1 MKKVLVILMMVLLCS
16 CVSKKTFNTNYDY
29 IHEIDYSNSDTFDFN
44 IRSKEYLL
52 VNLSEF
58 KVEYA
63 CDADKIIY
71 PASLTKLMT
80 LDTVLNTFDDLF
92 DTSYVS
98 YEQIDDLI
106 SQDASL
112 AHLQEDYDYSLYDL
126 LYGLMLPSGA
136 DAALALEN
144 YFIKNGLNLIEEMKV
159 QLDRLGCSDTNFVN
173 STGLHDD
180 NHYTTLNDLLII
192 LLDVLSF
199 EDGRKILETTN
210 YLTQDNILLRSTLQL
225 LQVDDIKVL
234 GGKTGY
240 TDESGQSVIVL
251 YKANNRS
258 YVLMVA
264 NAMAES
270 YYKQIYHLKDAM
282 EIMSHLY

>member
-1 MKKVLVILMMVLLCS
+1 MKKILVILICLLLCS
-16 CVSKKTFNTNYDY
+16 CEAKTFNHNYDD
-29 IHEIDYSNSDTFDFN
+29 IHEIDYSSAKTFDFD
-44 IRSKEYLL
+44 IRSNEYML

-58 KVEYA
+58 KVEY
-63 CDADKIIY
+63 CKDNDLRIY

-80 LDTVLNTFDDLF
+80 LDTVLNTFDDLSV
-92 DTSYVS
+92 TSS
-98 YEQIDDLI
+98 ISSEQIIDLI

-112 AHLQEDYDYSLYDL
+112 ASLQADYEYTLYDL

-136 DAALALEN
+136 DAAIALEN
-144 YFIKNGLNLIEEMKV
+144 YFIENNLNLMEQMKL
-159 QLDRLGCSDTNFVN
+159 QLDKLNCNDTNFVN

-180 NHYTTLNDLLII
+180 NHYTTLNDLLKI

-199 EDGRKILETTN
+199 ESGREILETVN
-210 YLTQDNILLRSTLQL
+210 YLSEDHILFRSALQL
-225 LQVDDIKVL
+225 INVDGVKVL

-258 YVLMVA
+258 YALLLA
-264 NAMAES
+264 NAMADS
-270 YYKQIYHLKDAM
+270 YYKQRYHIDDAM
-282 EIMSHLY
+282 EIMNQLY

>member
-1 MKKVLVILMMVLLCS
+1 MKKILVLLICLLLCS
-16 CVSKKTFNTNYDY
+16 CEAKTFNHNYDD
-29 IHEIDYSNSDTFDFN
+29 IHEIDYSSAKTFDFD
-44 IRSKEYLL
+44 IRSNEYML

-58 KVEYA
+58 KVEY
-63 CDADKIIY
+63 CKDNDLRIY

-80 LDTVLNTFDDLF
+80 LDTVLNTFDDLSV
-92 DTSYVS
+92 TSS
-98 YEQIDDLI
+98 ISNEQIIDLI

-112 AHLQEDYDYSLYDL
+112 ASLQADYEYTLYDL

-136 DAALALEN
+136 DAAIALEN
-144 YFIKNGLNLIEEMKV
+144 YFIENNLNLMEQMKL
-159 QLDRLGCSDTNFVN
+159 QLDKLNCNDTNFVN

-180 NHYTTLNDLLII
+180 NHYTTLNDLLKI

-199 EDGRKILETTN
+199 ESGREILETVN
-210 YLTQDNILLRSTLQL
+210 YLSEDHILFRSALQL
-225 LQVDDIKVL
+225 INVDGVKVL

-258 YVLMVA
+258 YALFLA
-264 NAMAES
+264 NAMADS
-270 YYKQIYHLKDAM
+270 YYKQRYHIDDAM
-282 EIMSHLY
+282 EIMNQLY

>member
-1 MKKVLVILMMVLLCS
+1 MIKILVILICLLLCS
-16 CVSKKTFNTNYDY
+16 CEAKTFNHNYDD
-29 IHEIDYSNSDTFDFN
+29 IHEIDYSSAKTFDFD
-44 IRSKEYLL
+44 IRSNEYML

-58 KVEYA
+58 KVEY
-63 CDADKIIY
+63 CKDNDLRIY

-80 LDTVLNTFDDLF
+80 LDTVLNTFDDLSV
-92 DTSYVS
+92 TSS
-98 YEQIDDLI
+98 ISSEQIIDLI

-112 AHLQEDYDYSLYDL
+112 ASLQADYEYTLYDL

-136 DAALALEN
+136 DAAIALEN
-144 YFIKNGLNLIEEMKV
+144 YFIENNLNLMEQMKL
-159 QLDRLGCSDTNFVN
+159 QLDKLNCNDTNFVN

-180 NHYTTLNDLLII
+180 NHYTTLNDLLKI

-199 EDGRKILETTN
+199 ESGREILETVN
-210 YLTQDNILLRSTLQL
+210 YLSEDHILFRSALQL
-225 LQVDDIKVL
+225 INVDGVKVL

-258 YVLMVA
+258 YALLLA
-264 NAMAES
+264 NAMADS
-270 YYKQIYHLKDAM
+270 YYKQRYHIDDAM
-282 EIMSHLY
+282 EIMNQLY

>member
-1 MKKVLVILMMVLLCS
+1 MKKIFILLICLLLCS
-16 CVSKKTFNTNYDY
+16 CNNKTIEINYDD
-29 IHEIDYSNSDTFDFN
+29 IHEIDYSKSKTFNFN
-44 IRSKEYLL
+44 IRSREYMLL
-52 VNLSEF
+52 NLSEF
-58 KVEYA
+58 KVEYSK
-63 CDADKIIY
+63 DADRIIY

-92 DTSYVS
+92 DTSSVTHEQVS
-98 YEQIDDLI
+98 DLI
-106 SQDASL
+106 AENASL
-112 AHLQEDYDYSLYDL
+112 AYLKEDREYSLYDL

-144 YFIKNGLNLIEEMKV
+144 YFKDNDLDLLEQMRM
-159 QLDRLGCSDTNFVN
+159 QLDKLGCNKTNFVN

-180 NHYTTLNDLLII
+180 DHYTTLDDLLKI

-199 EDGRKILETTN
+199 EDGRKILETVN
-210 YLTQDNILLRSTLQL
+210 YITEDHLLFRSALQL
-225 LQVDDIKVL
+225 IKVDDIKVL

-251 YKANNRS
+251 YRANNRS
-258 YVLMVA
+258 YALFLA

-270 YYKQIYHLKDAM
+270 YYKQIYHLNDAM
-282 EIMSHLY
+282 EIMRNLY

>member
-1 MKKVLVILMMVLLCS
+1 MKKILVLLICLLLCS
-16 CVSKKTFNTNYDY
+16 CEAKTFNHNYDD
-29 IHEIDYSNSDTFDFN
+29 IHEIDYSSAKTFDFD
-44 IRSKEYLL
+44 IRSNEYML

-58 KVEYA
+58 KVEY
-63 CDADKIIY
+63 CKDNDLRIY

-80 LDTVLNTFDDLF
+80 LDTVLNTFDDLSV
-92 DTSYVS
+92 TSS
-98 YEQIDDLI
+98 ISNEQIIDLI

-112 AHLQEDYDYSLYDL
+112 ASLQADYEYTLYDL

-136 DAALALEN
+136 DAAIALEN
-144 YFIKNGLNLIEEMKV
+144 YFIENNLNLMEQMKL
-159 QLDRLGCSDTNFVN
+159 QLKKLNCNDTNFVN

-180 NHYTTLNDLLII
+180 NHYTTLNDLLEI

-199 EDGRKILETTN
+199 ESGREILETVN
-210 YLTQDNILLRSTLQL
+210 YLSEDHILFKSALQL
-225 LQVDDIKVL
+225 INVDGVKVL

-258 YVLMVA
+258 YALFLA
-264 NAMAES
+264 NAMADS
-270 YYKQIYHLKDAM
+270 YYKQRYHIDDAM
-282 EIMSHLY
+282 EIMNQLY

>member
-1 MKKVLVILMMVLLCS
+1 MKKILVLLICLLLCS
-16 CVSKKTFNTNYDY
+16 CEAKTFNHNYDD
-29 IHEIDYSNSDTFDFN
+29 IHEIDYSSARTFDFD
-44 IRSKEYLL
+44 IRSNEYML

-58 KVEYA
+58 KVEY
-63 CDADKIIY
+63 CKDNDLRIY

-80 LDTVLNTFDDLF
+80 LDTVLNTFDDLSV
-92 DTSYVS
+92 TSS
-98 YEQIDDLI
+98 ISNEQIIDLI

-112 AHLQEDYDYSLYDL
+112 ASLQADYEYTLYDL

-136 DAALALEN
+136 DAAIALEN
-144 YFIKNGLNLIEEMKV
+144 YFIENNLNLMEQMKL
-159 QLDRLGCSDTNFVN
+159 QLDKLNCNDTNFVN

-180 NHYTTLNDLLII
+180 NHYTTLNDLLKI

-199 EDGRKILETTN
+199 ESGRGILETVN
-210 YLTQDNILLRSTLQL
+210 YLSEDHILFRSALQL
-225 LQVDDIKVL
+225 INVDGIKVL

-258 YVLMVA
+258 YALFLA
-264 NAMAES
+264 NAMADS
-270 YYKQIYHLKDAM
+270 YYKQRYHLDDAM
-282 EIMSHLY
+282 EIMNQLY

>member
-1 MKKVLVILMMVLLCS
+1 MKKILVLLICLLLCS
-16 CVSKKTFNTNYDY
+16 CEAKTFNHNYDD
-29 IHEIDYSNSDTFDFN
+29 IHEIDYSSARTFDFD
-44 IRSKEYLL
+44 IRSNEYML

-58 KVEYA
+58 KVEY
-63 CDADKIIY
+63 CKDNDLRIY

-80 LDTVLNTFDDLF
+80 LDTVLNTFDDLSA
-92 DTSYVS
+92 TSS
-98 YEQIDDLI
+98 ISNEQIIDLI

-112 AHLQEDYDYSLYDL
+112 ASLQADYEYTLYDL

-136 DAALALEN
+136 DAAIALEN
-144 YFIKNGLNLIEEMKV
+144 YFIENNLNLMEQMKL
-159 QLDRLGCSDTNFVN
+159 QLDKLNCNDTNFVN

-180 NHYTTLNDLLII
+180 NHYTTLNDLLKI

-199 EDGRKILETTN
+199 ESGREILETVN
-210 YLTQDNILLRSTLQL
+210 YLSEDHILFRSALQL
-225 LQVDDIKVL
+225 INVDGVKVL

-258 YVLMVA
+258 YALFLA
-264 NAMAES
+264 NAMADS
-270 YYKQIYHLKDAM
+270 YYKQRYHLDDAM
-282 EIMSHLY
+282 EIMNQLY